1 MAKKTPKIYQFKVT
15 LAEVKPAIWRRIQV
29 PESYNFW
36 DLHVAIQ
43 DAMGWEDYHLHQF
56 KIVSPKTQEKI
67 LIGIPDDDFDWS
79 KATLPGWKIPIADYF
94 TMGNRSATYD
104 YDFGDGWQHRVR
116 LEKIEQAQPGLD
128 YPRCLAG
135 ARACPPEDVG
145 GTWGYEDFIQAIN
158 DPNHNEHERM
168 LEWIG
173 GSFDPEHFDPE
184 EVQFD
189 DPKQRWQHAIGDG
202 GAA

>member
-29 PESYNFW
+29 PENYDFW

-56 KIVSPKTQEKI
+56 EIVNPKNQEKV
-67 LIGIPDDDFDWS
+67 LIGIPDDEVDWS
-79 KATLPGWKIPIADYF
+79 RATLPGWEIPIAEYF
-94 TMGNRSATYD
+94 TMENRSATYD
-104 YDFGDGWQHRVR
+104 YDFGDGWQHRIR
-116 LEKIEQAQPGLD
+116 LEKIEQAQPGFD

-145 GTWGYEDFIQAIN
+145 GTWGYEDFIQAIH
-158 DPNHNEHERM
+158 DLNHEDHAQM

-173 GSFDPEHFDPE
+173 GSFDSEHFNPE
-184 EVQFD
+184 KVEFD
-189 DPKQRWQHAIGDG
+189 DPKERWQYAFGDEG
-202 GAA
+202 TT

>member
-29 PESYNFW
+29 PEKYNFW

-43 DAMGWEDYHLHQF
+43 DAMGWEDHHLHEF
-56 KIVSPKTQEKI
+56 KIVNPKNQEEVH
-67 LIGIPDDDFDWS
+67 IGIPDDDFDWS
-79 KATLPGWKIPIADYF
+79 RATLPGWKIPVADYF
-94 TMGNRSATYD
+94 TMENRSATYD

-116 LEKIEQAQPGLD
+116 LEEIEQAQPGFD

-145 GTWGYEDFIQAIN
+145 GTWGYEDFVHTIN
-158 DPNHNEHERM
+158 DPNHNDHERM

-173 GSFDPEHFDPE
+173 GSFDPEHFNPE

-189 DPKQRWQHAIGDG
+189 DPKKRWQFAIGGED
-202 GAA
+202 AA